1 MQNFTEKG
9 VGGLGEEMGGLVDHT
24 LNPRLCS
31 LEYKRYVY
39 LFNVWNRLPIST
51 IDWKTLADSF
61 FFSGIDSDRS
71 RLVQPRVLMMA
82 AQQVTSTV

>member
-39 LFNVWNRLPIST
+39 LFNV
-51 IDWKTLADSF
+51 
-61 FFSGIDSDRS
+61 
-71 RLVQPRVLMMA
+71 
-82 AQQVTSTV
+82 